1 MPKFDTGV
9 NVEILRGWPGD
20 GALDQAMP
28 IAASTTLSNGDVV
41 VTSSD
46 GISVTKVPVGG
57 GTGNGAVGLVV
68 RGNGDTSLNVGS
80 SVNSNKAV
88 VLWSNYVARIKQAYV
103 YKGSAVAIGDP
114 LTAGGT
120 NGLGIFRVGT
130 PGTDPIIGYVIGI
143 TAASTLNDASY
154 TILIR

>member
-28 IAASTTLSNGDVV
+28 IATSTTLSNGDVV
-41 VTSSD
+41 VTQSD
-46 GISVTKVPVGG
+46 GVTVAKV
-57 GTGNGAVGLVV
+57 GTGATNGAVGLVV

-88 VLWSNYVARIKQAYV
+88 VLWSNYVARVKQAYV
-103 YKGSAVAIGDP
+103 YKGSAVTIGDP
-114 LTAGGT
+114 LTAGGA
-120 NGLGIFRVGT
+120 NGGGIFKVGT